1 MDDGCVMFKYDDES
15 CAQAFVGSLG
25 DGNIMRITKCDDE
38 QIIQR
43 FMWNGDG
50 PITIAARPNIT
61 SILTQSF

>member
-1 MDDGCVMFKYDDES
+1 
-15 CAQAFVGSLG
+15 
-25 DGNIMRITKCDDE
+25 MRITKCDDE

-61 SILTQSF
+61 SILTQSFSIYATALWLIAFLGQLCKKN